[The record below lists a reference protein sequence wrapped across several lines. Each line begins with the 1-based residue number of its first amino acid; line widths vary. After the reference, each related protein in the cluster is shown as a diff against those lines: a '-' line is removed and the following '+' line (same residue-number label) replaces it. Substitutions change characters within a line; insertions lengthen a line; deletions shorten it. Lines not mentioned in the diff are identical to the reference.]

1 MQIEKLLT
9 LGASPT
15 GPDIERVL
23 GGGSGSTV
31 PGSQKIGWEDVR
43 MAIGL
48 IHPAVVNGRTVS
60 GAALRAALQLKAIPS
75 QVSGIELAELV
86 YALGILLIDQER
98 RLLPT
103 IHAKGDVKAYASL
116 RRSIDKRRAAIIRI
130 ALAEYQTPNVC
141 RHCHGGGQTLAPR
154 KRDDGTEP
162 VLWGRCDN
170 CHGLGYVRWSQN
182 SRASAIGGDRNA
194 YAETI
199 DPLYEHVL
207 RCCRDLYL
215 EAARQFKSRL
225 FG

>member
-15 GPDIERVL
+15 GPDIERIMC
-23 GGGSGSTV
+23 GGSGSTV

-48 IHPAVVNGRTVS
+48 IQPATVNGRTAS
-60 GAALRAALQLKAIPS
+60 GDALRAALQLKAIPS
-75 QVSGIELAELV
+75 QVSGMEMAELV
-86 YALGILLIDQER
+86 YALGVLLIDQER
-98 RLLPT
+98 RLLPA
-103 IHAKGDVKAYASL
+103 IHAKGDDKAYASL

-130 ALAEYQTPNVC
+130 ALAEYQQPNVC

-162 VLWGRCDN
+162 VLCGKCDN
-170 CHGLGYVRWSQN
+170 CHGLGHVRWSQN
-182 SRASAIGGDRNA
+182 ARASAIGGDRNA
-194 YAETI
+194 YSKTI
-199 DPLYEHVL
+199 DPLYEYVL

-215 EAARQFKSRL
+215 DAARQFKSRL
-225 FG
+225 FW

>member
-15 GPDIERVL
+15 GPDIERIMC
-23 GGGSGSTV
+23 GGSGSTV

-48 IHPAVVNGRTVS
+48 IQPAAVNGRTAS
-60 GAALRAALQLKAIPS
+60 GDALRAALQLKAIPS

-86 YALGILLIDQER
+86 YALGILLIDQEQR
-98 RLLPT
+98 IFPM
-103 IHAKGDVKAYASL
+103 IHAKGDGKAYASL

-130 ALAEYQTPNVC
+130 AIAEYQQPNVC

-207 RCCRDLYL
+207 RSCRDLYL

>member
-15 GPDIERVL
+15 GPDIERIL

-48 IHPAVVNGRTVS
+48 IQPAAVNGRTAS
-60 GAALRAALQLKAIPS
+60 GDALRAALQLKAIPS
-75 QVSGIELAELV
+75 QVSGMELAELV

-103 IHAKGDVKAYASL
+103 IHAKGDDKAYASL

-130 ALAEYQTPNVC
+130 ALAEYQQPNVC

-194 YAETI
+194 YAKTI

>member
-15 GPDIERVL
+15 GPDIERIL

-48 IHPAVVNGRTVS
+48 IQPATVNGRTAS
-60 GAALRAALQLKAIPS
+60 GDALRAALQLKAIPS
-75 QVSGIELAELV
+75 QVSGMELAELV
-86 YALGILLIDQER
+86 YALGVMLIDQER
-98 RLLPT
+98 RLFPT
-103 IHAKGDVKAYASL
+103 IHAKGDDKAYASL

-130 ALAEYQTPNVC
+130 ALAEYQQPNVC
-141 RHCHGGGQTLAPR
+141 RHCHGGGQTLAHR

-170 CHGLGYVRWSQN
+170 CHGLGHVRWSQN
-182 SRASAIGGDRNA
+182 TRASAIGGDRNA
-194 YAETI
+194 YSKTI
-199 DPLYEHVL
+199 DPLYEYVL
-207 RCCRDLYL
+207 RSCRDLYL
-215 EAARQFKSRL
+215 EGARQFKSHL
-225 FG
+225 FK

>member
-9 LGASPT
+9 RGASPA
-15 GPDIERVL
+15 GPDIERIL
-23 GGGSGSTV
+23 RGGSGSTV
-31 PGSQKIGWEDVR
+31 PESQKVGWQDVR

-48 IHPAVVNGRTVS
+48 IQPAVVNGRLTS
-60 GAALRAALQLKAIPS
+60 GDALRAALQLKAIPS
-75 QVSGIELAELV
+75 QVSGMELAELV
-86 YALGILLIDQER
+86 YALGVMLIDQER

-103 IHAKGDVKAYASL
+103 IHAKDDDKAYASL

-130 ALAEYQTPNVC
+130 ALAEYQQPNVC

-162 VLWGRCDN
+162 VLWGCCDN
-170 CHGLGYVRWSQN
+170 CHGLGHVRWSQN
-182 SRASAIGGDRNA
+182 TRASAIGGDRNA
-194 YAETI
+194 YKAI

-207 RCCRDLYL
+207 CCCRDLYL

>member
-1 MQIEKLLT
+1 MQVEKLLVM
-9 LGASPT
+9 GASPR
-15 GPDIERVL
+15 GPDIERIL

-48 IHPAVVNGRTVS
+48 IQPAAVNGRTAS
-60 GAALRAALQLKAIPS
+60 GDALRAALQLKAIPS
-75 QVSGIELAELV
+75 QVSGMELAEMV
-86 YALGILLIDQER
+86 YALGVMLIDQER
-98 RLLPT
+98 RLFPT
-103 IHAKGDVKAYASL
+103 IRAKDDDKANASL
-116 RRSIDKRRAAIIRI
+116 RRSIDKRRAAIIRV
-130 ALAEYQTPNVC
+130 ALAEYQQPNVC

-199 DPLYEHVL
+199 DPFYEHVL
-207 RCCRDLYL
+207 CCCRDLYL
-215 EAARQFKSRL
+215 EAVRQFKSRL

>member
-15 GPDIERVL
+15 GPDIERIL

-48 IHPAVVNGRTVS
+48 IQPATVNGRTAS
-60 GAALRAALQLKAIPS
+60 GDALRAALQLKAIPS
-75 QVSGIELAELV
+75 QVSGTELAELV
-86 YALGILLIDQER
+86 YALGVMLIDQER
-98 RLLPT
+98 RLFPT
-103 IHAKGDVKAYASL
+103 IHAKGDDKAYASL

-130 ALAEYQTPNVC
+130 ALAEYQQPNVC

-170 CHGLGYVRWSQN
+170 CHGLGHVRWSQN
-182 SRASAIGGDRNA
+182 TRASAIGGDRNA
-194 YAETI
+194 YSKTI
-199 DPLYEHVL
+199 DPLYEYVL
-207 RCCRDLYL
+207 RSCRDLYL
-215 EAARQFKSRL
+215 EGARQFKSRL